1 MEKQRVKK
9 LTLAKETLQG
19 LEEDALKR
27 VAGLVTAGSHTC
39 VLTCFNSCKTCN
51 C

>member
-1 MEKQRVKK
+1 MKKQLVKK
-9 LTLAKETLQG
+9 LTLSKETLQG

-27 VAGLVTAGSHTC
+27 AAGLVTAGSYTC

>member
-1 MEKQRVKK
+1 MKRQIAKK

-19 LEEDALKR
+19 LEEDVLKR
-27 VAGLVTAGSHTC
+27 AAGLVTAGSHTC
-39 VLTCFNSCKTCN
+39 VLTCFLSCKTCN